1 MQEYPKFVVTGEVNP
16 LTFEPLGRIV
26 NSPEEEAA
34 LTPKAAK
41 PTPGKPAT
49 KSEGKPEDKPAA

>member
-1 MQEYPKFVVTGEVNP
+1 MKDYPKFIATGEVNP
-16 LTFEPLGRIV
+16 LTFEPIGKIV

-49 KSEGKPEDKPAA
+49 KSEDKPAA